1 MLMPFLRDE
10 NVIVLDFLPR
20 GHAAGRQE
28 SLAQVIG
35 NKYFSLLEVVVRKDV
50 SFKSGDTAYIGESK
64 RDQID
69 HIKRRI
75 TIRDLTTFA
84 KSELPFVV
92 EKLVKENEEKFVNF
106 FNTSRPISTR
116 LNQLELLPGVG
127 KKHMWD
133 IIKERKNGEFKSF
146 KDISERI
153 KLMPDPANIVIKRI
167 MEELESDNIRYRL
180 FVAGPV
186 RRY

>member
-1 MLMPFLRDE
+1 MFLRDD

-20 GHAAGRQE
+20 GRATGRRSE
-28 SLAQVIG
+28 PIAQVLG
-35 NKYFSLLEVVVRKDV
+35 VKYFSVLEVVAKQEVVLKH
-50 SFKSGDTAYIGESK
+50 GDLVYIGKDK

-75 TIRDLTTFA
+75 SAKELTTFA
-84 KSELPFVV
+84 KSELPFMV
-92 EKLVKENEEKFVNF
+92 EKLVKENEEQFVNF
-106 FNTSRPISTR
+106 FNRAQPISTR
-116 LNQLELLPGVG
+116 LHQLELIPGIG

-133 IIKERKNGEFKSF
+133 VINERKKEQFKSF
-146 KDISERI
+146 DDIHKRI
-153 KLMPDPANIVIKRI
+153 KLMPDPAGSVVKRI
-167 MEELESDNIRYRL
+167 LEELDNENVRYRL